1 MFTDHA
7 GAPVRRM
14 SFFSVAMICCT
25 LFLITIVVSA
35 TGVVVYGM
43 RIVDSKADNI
53 GDLVNDTLKNLPEIR
68 ASLPPA
74 LSDAVNDV
82 RSPEYLKQL
91 DIKTKLGESKE
102 LRRGNKM
109 RRVFV
114 DITNNGD
121 QVVSLMTMRVM
132 GLNGDGDAIEC
143 WSTYAAT
150 PLQLDN
156 DWRGPLMPKETRHCS
171 FRHISDEDE
180 EIMKIATEV
189 TEIRVWKGEEAGAA
203 PAGQLAASAHKQSL

>member
-14 SFFSVAMICCT
+14 SFFSVALICGT
-25 LFLITIVVSA
+25 AVLITLLVSA
-35 TGVVVYGM
+35 TGVVVYGL

-53 GDLVNDTLKNLPEIR
+53 GELVNDTLKSLPEIR
-68 ASLPPA
+68 ESLPPA
-74 LSDAVNDV
+74 LSDAINDV
-82 RSPEYLKQL
+82 RRPDYLAQL
-91 DIKTKLGESKE
+91 DIKTRLGESQD
-102 LRRGNKM
+102 LRHGKKF

-132 GLNGDGDAIEC
+132 GLDENGEAIEC
-143 WSTYAAT
+143 WSTYPAT

-156 DWRGPLMPKETRHCS
+156 DWRGPLLPKETRKYS
-171 FRHISDEDE
+171 FRHVSDDGE
-180 EIMKIATEV
+180 EIVKVDTEV
-189 TEIRVWKGEEAGAA
+189 TEVRVWKGAEDNAA
-203 PAGQLAASAHKQSL
+203 PAKQLTASSRSPSL